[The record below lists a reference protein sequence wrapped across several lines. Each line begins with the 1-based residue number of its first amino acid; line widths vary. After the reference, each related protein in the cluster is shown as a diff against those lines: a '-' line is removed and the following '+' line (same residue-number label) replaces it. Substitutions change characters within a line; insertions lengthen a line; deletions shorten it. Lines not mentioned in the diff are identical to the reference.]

1 MKHDRRLII
10 PSAIEGDVRVH
21 EIAAAQSL
29 ADYFDSTVLFIVP
42 ALGYKMKSSDVIVN
56 GVDWEIKSPTGASKV
71 TTIQKQFKGLR
82 QSKNLLID
90 GRRLGLSDTFAITKI
105 QQELKLRKSV
115 KRLLYI
121 QKTGKIVDCMAK
133 KQYNKK

>member
-1 MKHDRRLII
+1 M
-10 PSAIEGDVRVH
+10 V
-21 EIAAAQSL
+21 
-29 ADYFDSTVLFIVP
+29 FLFVFT
-42 ALGYKMKSSDVIVN
+42 LHSS
-56 GVDWEIKSPTGASKV
+56 KSPTGASKV

-90 GRRLGLSDTFAITKI
+90 GRRLGLSDAFAITKI

-121 QKTGKIVDCMAK
+121 QKTGKIVDCIAK
-133 KQYNKK
+133 K